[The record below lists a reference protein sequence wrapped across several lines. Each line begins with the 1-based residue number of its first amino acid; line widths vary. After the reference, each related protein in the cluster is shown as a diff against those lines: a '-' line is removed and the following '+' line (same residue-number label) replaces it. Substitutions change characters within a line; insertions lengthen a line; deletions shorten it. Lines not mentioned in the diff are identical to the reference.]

1 MRTLWYF
8 FRKAP
13 ERAGRSAWYDRRVR
27 NAEAAG
33 SNPARSIKR
42 TGLNWIDLQR
52 IYWQRKVRVMRPLLA
67 SIGSFFFISAANPF
81 FLYFLFGFLF

>member
-33 SNPARSIKR
+33 SNPARSIMRLEPNRDCVKTR
-42 TGLNWIDLQR
+42 LSF
-52 IYWQRKVRVMRPLLA
+52 RKML
-67 SIGSFFFISAANPF
+67 
-81 FLYFLFGFLF
+81 FLYEKCWWQDAAYTRRAQLFEHGLSFHTG